1 MCIRDRKRRKGYR
14 VKNGHRQLLTQIQ
27 ISDISLSGA
36 KTTKKSETKSKTA
49 KKPETKAKSAEKKED
64 LTKLSV
70 AALKD
75 MAKSKGISGI
85 SKMKKA
91 DLIKALS

>member
-1 MCIRDRKRRKGYR
+1 MCIRDRRRKGYR
-14 VKNGHRQLLTQIQ
+14 VKNGHRQLLTEIQ
-27 ISDISLSGA
+27 ISDISLSGEKKSKKSESKA
-36 KTTKKSETKSKTA
+36 TTKKSEPKVKV
-49 KKPETKAKSAEKKED
+49 AEKKAD

-75 MAKSKGISGI
+75 LAKSKGVSGI

-91 DLIKALS
+91 DLIKALA